1 MSEETPKVPVW
12 LSTLRTFKM
21 VAWSFLGIRKRSEF
35 QKEVTHVN
43 PAQLVFVG
51 VVSGVIFVIGL
62 VVVVNLIV

>member
-1 MSEETPKVPVW
+1 MSEDTPKVPLW
-12 LSTLRTFKM
+12 LSTMRTFKM

-35 QKEVTHVN
+35 QKEVTQVN

-51 VVSGVIFVIGL
+51 IVSGILFVIAL